1 MYGYRYMYMHRVYM
15 YMYGV
20 YMYICICICICM
32 GCMCICIY
40 IYVYVWGICVQYM
53 YKDRFIITDNTIW
66 VLNFSPSIIYLGRG
80 FNVFS
85 KYEH

>member
-1 MYGYRYMYMHRVYM
+1 MHRVYM

-20 YMYICICICICM
+20 YMYM
-32 GCMCICIY
+32 HMYMYGVYVYMY

-66 VLNFSPSIIYLGRG
+66 VLNFFLFINYLGRG